1 MSVSFRALTLWF
13 RNGTGLARGSN
24 MSSYAELERASQ
36 IRASLAR
43 QRYEESSWDFIRLV
57 GDLKAGR
64 SVPSDCC
71 EALRQARQRESA
83 ALDDYLR
90 AVRIYADLLL
100 KGTVPK
106 GNSQAIQD
114 DKDQSR

>member
-1 MSVSFRALTLWF
+1 MSP
-13 RNGTGLARGSN
+13 
-24 MSSYAELERASQ
+24 YAELELAWQ

-64 SVPSDCC
+64 SVPPDCC
-71 EALRQARQRESA
+71 EALRQARLRESA

-90 AVRIYADLLL
+90 AVRVCADLLL

-106 GNSQAIQD
+106 DNSQEIPD
-114 DKDQSR
+114 DKDPRR